1 MTRRRNRKSP
11 SFPKP
16 GERQQLFTRK
26 NSGPLGHTRALG
38 YLGADF
44 PSLLSGFKRG
54 YRAWPSSPVS
64 SDRAVLSKSA
74 ILICV
79 LDSLCACV
87 PSVSAATSVTRWLLI
102 LLLLALLSAP
112 ALLSL
117 LLSFVFY
124 GHDSSLLS
132 PAAFQAAAFLCFSYV
147 LPWSSSCP
155 SHFLQT
161 FISDW

>member
-44 PSLLSGFKRG
+44 PSLLSSFKRG

-64 SDRAVLSKSA
+64 SDRAVLGKSA

-79 LDSLCACV
+79 LDSLCPV
-87 PSVSAATSVTRWLLI
+87 SVSSYFCHQMIADTPSIGTPLCPSSSVSVTFFCFLWSWFLLTQPSC
-102 LLLLALLSAP
+102 LPSCCC
-112 ALLSL
+112 SL
-117 LLSFVFY
+117 LLIC
-124 GHDSSLLS
+124 SSMK
-132 PAAFQAAAFLCFSYV
+132 
-147 LPWSSSCP
+147 
-155 SHFLQT
+155 
-161 FISDW
+161 